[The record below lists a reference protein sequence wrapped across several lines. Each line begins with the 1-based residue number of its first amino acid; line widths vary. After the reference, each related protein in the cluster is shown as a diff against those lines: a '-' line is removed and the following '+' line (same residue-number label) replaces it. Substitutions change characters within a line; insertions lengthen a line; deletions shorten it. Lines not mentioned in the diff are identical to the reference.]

1 MGDLFGPQHR
11 TLYVCQP
18 MYLLES
24 SYEGKYFCGPG
35 GVARRLRY
43 NSITM
48 PVKPRMRSNRDRVKV
63 LRNALLWGMCAFA
76 AFQLIPPL
84 EESMANSS
92 SGRPD
97 HYIVQIE
104 MFVASSIPEPWLQL
118 FTRWWQKPDGAKVS
132 ASLISPIAL

>member
-1 MGDLFGPQHR
+1 
-11 TLYVCQP
+11 
-18 MYLLES
+18 
-24 SYEGKYFCGPG
+24 
-35 GVARRLRY
+35 
-43 NSITM
+43 
-48 PVKPRMRSNRDRVKV
+48 MRSNRDRVKV